1 MPIWLRKFTFQSIQ
15 SFYKK
20 EQEEINKMQNQSNS
34 KGTTS
39 INMSETNKINIP
51 DFIKITLLIPLPF
64 QKILNPNI
72 YNKII
77 CV

>member
-1 MPIWLRKFTFQSIQ
+1 MPILLRKFTFQSIQ

-51 DFIKITLLIPLPF
+51 DFIKN
-64 QKILNPNI
+64 NPTYSSTISKNS
-72 YNKII
+72 KS
-77 CV
+77 

>member
-39 INMSETNKINIP
+39 INMSETNNINIP
-51 DFIKITLLIPLPF
+51 DFIKN
-64 QKILNPNI
+64 NPTYSSTISKNS
-72 YNKII
+72 KS
-77 CV
+77 

>member
-51 DFIKITLLIPLPF
+51 DFIKII
-64 QKILNPNI
+64 
-72 YNKII
+72 
-77 CV
+77 

>member
-39 INMSETNKINIP
+39 INMSETNKNNIP
-51 DFIKITLLIPLPF
+51 DFIKN
-64 QKILNPNI
+64 NPTYSSTISKNS
-72 YNKII
+72 KS
-77 CV
+77 